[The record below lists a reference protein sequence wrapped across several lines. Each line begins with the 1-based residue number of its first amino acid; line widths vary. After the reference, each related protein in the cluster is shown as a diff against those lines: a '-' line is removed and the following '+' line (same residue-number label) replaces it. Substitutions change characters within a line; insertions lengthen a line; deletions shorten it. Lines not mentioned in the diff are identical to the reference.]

1 MQSIITFPARRS
13 SLLTIAAAV
22 IVTAVLPVRSFC
34 QQPAAPAKAA
44 AAPTKAADDDD
55 GDLARKA
62 EIMNSQRSA
71 GDLRTGRVALLPADL
86 LATGSAQHQDRLQQ
100 AGRGDV
106 VV

>member
-1 MQSIITFPARRS
+1 MQLIMPYPARRS
-13 SLLTIAAAV
+13 SLLMITSVA

-34 QQPAAPAKAA
+34 QQPPAPAKAA

-62 EIMNSQRSA
+62 EIMNSQRWRRAIFELGEWLS
-71 GDLRTGRVALLPADL
+71 
-86 LATGSAQHQDRLQQ
+86 SQQ
-100 AGRGDV
+100 IYSPQEVHNIKAGRGDV